1 MSDVI
6 ILAASL
12 SYRLSSM
19 ELALVIVERYPQLS
33 ETYIAAE
40 VAALDRAGVLGG
52 VFALKE
58 PDCPL
63 VDHVPFEMVEGARD
77 VVKACGEI
85 QPTVLHTHYLHMA
98 PIAVEVSNATGLPFT
113 LRTHSYDVIKR
124 PKERVKTLCAML
136 NASNCAAVLGF
147 PFILDI
153 LRDHGLR
160 EDLITPSFPVIDSER
175 FLDRSPN
182 GEGILNLGAAIVKKD
197 MKGYVKFA
205 SKHRRLRFSL
215 YPIGDRTQELLD
227 YNTKLGSPVDIHES
241 VQPPEM
247 PAVYKANNWLVYT
260 ASLRINMVG
269 WPMAVAEAQ
278 ASGLGVCLQTNRP
291 DAAEYL
297 GGAGVAFRRCR
308 EIADLVSG
316 PVPEEMRERG
326 FEVAARSDVKRH
338 IQTLEE
344 IWSSAS

>member
-1 MSDVI
+1 M
-6 ILAASL
+6 
-12 SYRLSSM
+12 RR
-19 ELALVIVERYPQLS
+19 ALVIVERYPQLS
-33 ETYIAAE
+33 ETYIATE
-40 VAALDRAGVLGG
+40 VAALERAGHLVG
-52 VFALKE
+52 VRALKE

-63 VDHVPFEMVEGARD
+63 VEHVPFEMIEGVQD
-77 VVKACGEI
+77 VVRACEEL

-98 PIAVEVSNATGLPFT
+98 PLLVEASAATGLPFT

-124 PKERVKTLCAML
+124 PKERLRSLCAML
-136 NASNCAAVLGF
+136 NTSRCQAVLGF

-160 EDLITPSFPVIDSER
+160 EELITPSFPVIDYDR

-205 SKHRRLRFSL
+205 SKQPQLRFSL
-215 YPIGDRTQELLD
+215 YPIGYRTQSLVD

-297 GGAGVAFRRCR
+297 GGAGVAFKRPR
-308 EIADLVSG
+308 EVADLINR

-338 IQTLEE
+338 VAKLEE
-344 IWSSAS
+344 IWSAAS